1 MRLFRQVRGTQWHTQ
16 IVVAGK
22 HLLRIR
28 TGLDYGVLGD
38 LAAGLQPPVPL
49 SEAVMDGLRLME
61 AEALSIFDRR
71 DARTL
76 RQG

>member
-1 MRLFRQVRGTQWHTQ
+1 VRGTQWHTQ
-16 IVVAGK
+16 VVVAGK
-22 HLLRIR
+22 HLLRVR
-28 TGLDYGVLGD
+28 TGLDYGVLAG

-61 AEALSIFDRR
+61 AEALVIYDRR
-71 DARTL
+71 NARVL